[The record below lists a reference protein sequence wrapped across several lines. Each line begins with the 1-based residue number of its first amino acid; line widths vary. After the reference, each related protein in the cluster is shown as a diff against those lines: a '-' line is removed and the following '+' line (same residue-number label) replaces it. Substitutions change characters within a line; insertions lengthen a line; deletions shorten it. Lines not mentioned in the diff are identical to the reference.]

1 MDAQPIG
8 DTFFFDSTSIDQK
21 WIIEQN
27 KINKI
32 SSEIRIV
39 TNEKFT
45 TAANEVAD
53 LRIGN

>member
-8 DTFFFDSTSIDQK
+8 DAFFFNRTSIDQK

-39 TNEKFT
+39 INEKFT
-45 TAANEVAD
+45 IAANEVID